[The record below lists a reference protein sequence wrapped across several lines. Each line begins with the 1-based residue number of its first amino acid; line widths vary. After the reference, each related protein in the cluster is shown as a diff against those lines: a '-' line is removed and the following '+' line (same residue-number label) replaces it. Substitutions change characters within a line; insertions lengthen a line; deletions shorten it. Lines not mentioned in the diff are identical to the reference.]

1 MSITVNR
8 RLEENGVIV
17 VELNSSNVYIP
28 DMLTEAIE
36 FANSENAKRWK
47 ADVFRIN
54 VNDIDIDFKG
64 TETRLELHNKY
75 KEVYEE
81 EYGSEKL
88 KFRKDY
94 NKTAKPSSF

>member
-54 VNDIDIDFKG
+54 INDIDIDFKG
-64 TETRLELHNKY
+64 TETQLELKTKY
-75 KEVYEE
+75 TEMYDET
-81 EYGSEKL
+81 YGIEQIKL
-88 KFRKDY
+88 RKDS
-94 NKTAKPSSF
+94 NKTGKPSTF